1 MSHCVPGPLYAYGHC
16 ILGPLCPHP
25 LMYPACRTPV
35 MSIVPPSC
43 HVPSLLYSRPVMS
56 IVPPSCDVHCTPVLS
71 CPWPVV
77 NCPVMSLL
85 YPHPVMSLACCTLSC
100 HVPGL
105 LYSPVMSIVP
115 LSCHVP
121 GLLYI
126 TLSCPLYPH
135 PVMSLACCTP
145 VQPCLWPVVPP
156 SCHDHG
162 LFYPS
167 PVMSLPYCAPVLVS
181 LPSTPNPGL
190 LGQWTGTPW
199 KWAPSDTSRRH
210 WLPIVHPPCV
220 SQGKGASVMGKWMHI
235 RGFSSCKGSP
245 YVQNIHFLT
254 DTRV

>member
-25 LMYPACRTPV
+25 LMYPACCTPV

-105 LYSPVMSIVP
+105 LYTV
-115 LSCHVP
+115 
-121 GLLYI
+121 
-126 TLSCPLYPH
+126 LSCPLYPR
-135 PVMSLACCTP
+135 PVMSLACCTL
-145 VQPCLWPVVPP
+145 PCHVHCTPILSCPWPVVPP
-156 SCHDHG
+156 SSHVLG
-162 LFYPS
+162 LLYPH
-167 PVMSLPYCAPVLVS
+167 PVTTMACSTPVL
-181 LPSTPNPGL
+181 LCPC
-190 LGQWTGTPW
+190 
-199 KWAPSDTSRRH
+199 
-210 WLPIVHPPCV
+210 PIVPQC
-220 SQGKGASVMGKWMHI
+220 
-235 RGFSSCKGSP
+235 
-245 YVQNIHFLT
+245 
-254 DTRV
+254 

>member
-1 MSHCVPGPLYAYGHC
+1 MSLACCKLSCHVP
-16 ILGPLCPHP
+16 
-25 LMYPACRTPV
+25 V
-35 MSIVPPSC
+35 VPPSC
-43 HVPSLLYSRPVMS
+43 H
-56 IVPPSCDVHCTPVLS
+56 
-71 CPWPVV
+71 
-77 NCPVMSLL
+77 
-85 YPHPVMSLACCTLSC
+85 TLSC

-254 DTRV
+254 DTRVWTFWYFSVVLHARVLKCALAYDGVLRWPVWLTGC